1 MRIREKD
8 VKLHTHTHTYANIHT
23 PDTDINYHRVNV
35 QVVRLQSVCV
45 QLFICL
51 GTSQNAQ
58 MFVCNCKCQ
67 SSHVFQNELST
78 GSKHKKFKPF
88 TPVTVQAGFEQDFF
102 ALYHCI
108 VFEGSKL
115 HHN

>member
-1 MRIREKD
+1 MFKLFAYSLCVFNCLSVWAHHRMRKC
-8 VKLHTHTHTYANIHT
+8 LCAT
-23 PDTDINYHRVNV
+23 VNV
-35 QVVRLQSVCV
+35 SPLMYFRMNFLRD
-45 QLFICL
+45 L
-51 GTSQNAQ
+51 GT
-58 MFVCNCKCQ
+58 
-67 SSHVFQNELST
+67 
-78 GSKHKKFKPF
+78 KKFKPF

>member
-1 MRIREKD
+1 MAPSQSPQTQGLIKACPVSPDSEDKGEGC
-8 VKLHTHTHTYANIHT
+8 KATHTHTHTYANIHT

-78 GSKHKKFKPF
+78 GSKHKK
-88 TPVTVQAGFEQDFF
+88 
-102 ALYHCI
+102 I
-108 VFEGSKL
+108 
-115 HHN
+115 